1 MKVLAVGLPRWIR
14 HSAHRRGLKR
24 LPAPFVPLLL
34 MLTMMVCAGCQATLV
49 ANERP
54 TGADVVTAAA
64 EYLGSMGAGTCGDE
78 GWSAAFVTNSEGTLR
93 TAITCGS
100 DISVAEVL
108 VETEAPRDP
117 GPPGASVR
125 RARVSIA
132 NEREEEGLDAAR
144 SALERALELSED
156 CMDEEG
162 HAVSETNVDDAG
174 RTIEIRIECGR
185 P

>member
-14 HSAHRRGLKR
+14 HSRHGRGLKR

-34 MLTMMVCAGCQATLV
+34 TMIACAGCQATLV

-64 EYLGSMGAGTCGDE
+64 EYLGSMGEGTCGDE

-132 NEREEEGLDAAR
+132 SEREEEGLDAAR

-156 CMDEEG
+156 CMDEES
-162 HAVSETNVDDAG
+162 HAVAETNVDDAG

-185 P
+185 L

>member
-1 MKVLAVGLPRWIR
+1 M
-14 HSAHRRGLKR
+14 
-24 LPAPFVPLLL
+24 
-34 MLTMMVCAGCQATLV
+34 
-49 ANERP
+49 
-54 TGADVVTAAA
+54 
-64 EYLGSMGAGTCGDE
+64 
-78 GWSAAFVTNSEGTLR
+78 
-93 TAITCGS
+93 
-100 DISVAEVL
+100 AEVL

>member
-1 MKVLAVGLPRWIR
+1 MKVLIVGLPRWTR
-14 HSAHRRGLKR
+14 HRGQRRGLKR
-24 LPAPFVPLLL
+24 LQGPFVPLLL
-34 MLTMMVCAGCQATLV
+34 TLIACAGCQATLV

-54 TGADVVTAAA
+54 TGADIVTAAA
-64 EYLGSMGAGTCGDE
+64 EYLGSMGEGTCGDE

-108 VETEAPRDP
+108 VETDAPHAP
-117 GPPGASVR
+117 APPRASVR
-125 RARVSIA
+125 LARAVFSIA
-132 NEREEEGLDAAR
+132 SEREERLDAAR

-156 CMDEEG
+156 CMEKEA

-174 RTIEIRIECGR
+174 RIVEIRIECGR

>member
-1 MKVLAVGLPRWIR
+1 MKVLAPGPWLRTDEGRQNRGPKRW
-14 HSAHRRGLKR
+14 
-24 LPAPFVPLLL
+24 PASFGFLF
-34 MLTMMVCAGCQATLV
+34 LTTMACAGCQATLV

-54 TGADVVTAAA
+54 TGAEVVNAAA

-108 VETEAPRDP
+108 VETDAPHAPAPSR
-117 GPPGASVR
+117 ASVR
-125 RARVSIA
+125 LARAVFSIA
-132 NEREEEGLDAAR
+132 SEREERLDAAR

-156 CMDEEG
+156 CMDEEA

>member
-1 MKVLAVGLPRWIR
+1 MKVLIVGLPRWTR
-14 HSAHRRGLKR
+14 HRGQRRGLKR
-24 LPAPFVPLLL
+24 LQGPFVPLLL
-34 MLTMMVCAGCQATLV
+34 TLIACAGCQATLV

-54 TGADVVTAAA
+54 TGAEVVTAAA
-64 EYLGSMGAGTCGDE
+64 EYLGSMGEGTCGDE

-117 GPPGASVR
+117 ATTGASVR
-125 RARVSIA
+125 RVRVSIA
-132 NEREEEGLDAAR
+132 SEREEGLDAAR

-156 CMDEEG
+156 CLEG
-162 HAVSETNVDDAG
+162 AHAVSSTDVDDEG
-174 RTIEIRIECGR
+174 RTVEIKIECGG

>member
-1 MKVLAVGLPRWIR
+1 
-14 HSAHRRGLKR
+14 
-24 LPAPFVPLLL
+24 
-34 MLTMMVCAGCQATLV
+34 
-49 ANERP
+49 
-54 TGADVVTAAA
+54 
-64 EYLGSMGAGTCGDE
+64 MGEGTCGDE

-117 GPPGASVR
+117 ATTGASVR
-125 RARVSIA
+125 RVRVSIA
-132 NEREEEGLDAAR
+132 SEREEGFDAAR
-144 SALERALELSED
+144 SALERALALSED
-156 CMDEEG
+156 CMDGEA

-174 RTIEIRIECGR
+174 RSVEIRIECGR